1 MVASFLT
8 GIPPGLS
15 PKGLWL
21 LQEAPG
27 FWGTYFMD
35 AFFLVGLLE
44 TPFLF
49 LPYILGG
56 PLCALGEAALRH
68 LGKQVRRRPQKKI
81 KRNILEVRK
90 VAIQFSNFIMVSLP
104 SSSFCCLKYL
114 SFVLFES
121 SILSFCFKFGWHSLW
136 QSLSS
141 PKSGLRLGA
150 PSEFSH
156 PSTFPQSST

>member
-90 VAIQFSNFIMVSLP
+90 VALQFSNFIMVSLP

-121 SILSFCFKFGWHSLW
+121 SILSFCFKFG
-136 QSLSS
+136 
-141 PKSGLRLGA
+141 
-150 PSEFSH
+150 
-156 PSTFPQSST
+156 